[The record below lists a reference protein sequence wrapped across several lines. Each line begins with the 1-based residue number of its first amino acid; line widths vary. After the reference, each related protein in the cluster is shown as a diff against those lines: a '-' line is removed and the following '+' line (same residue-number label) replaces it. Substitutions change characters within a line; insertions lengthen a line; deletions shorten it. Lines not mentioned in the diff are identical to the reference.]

1 MYIASNEARVASVAT
16 LRNVVLPLA
25 QCGYGNSMPMGRKGN
40 LSCPK
45 RTNNTGLIIKNAGYA
60 ISHRVADWSVLLYS
74 PLPGFHTAFYSIFDN
89 TIFVITILF
98 LFLLFL
104 SVYPLCNKPLHSRIA
119 VFQHNT
125 LFIFCS
131 VQYYLG
137 CLYII
142 SVSTSVSTLPSGNE
156 KSYS

>member
-25 QCGYGNSMPMGRKGN
+25 QCGYGNSMPMGRN
-40 LSCPK
+40 DYLSCPK
-45 RTNNTGLIIKNAGYA
+45 RTNNTGLIKNAGYA

-104 SVYPLCNKPLHSRIA
+104 SVYPLCNKPLHSRLA

-125 LFIFCS
+125 LFIFCR
-131 VQYYLG
+131 V
-137 CLYII
+137 YII
-142 SVSTSVSTLPSGNE
+142 LAV
-156 KSYS
+156 YI